1 MRLKARCG
9 HLTSKSYAEAHHGL
23 CRRCHSSFAFLVELE
38 EKNGEDAL
46 VQYWYQMI
54 VENLP
59 EDVNGHERKCLLNH
73 LIDFYQRKLDEVPS
87 KARYIQKMIYMLNS
101 IRDPFDASKHA

>member
-9 HLTSKSYAEAHHGL
+9 HLTSRSYAKAHHGL

-38 EKNGEDAL
+38 EKSGEDAL
-46 VQYWYQMI
+46 VRYWYQMI

-59 EDVNGHERKCLLNH
+59 EEATNHEKECLLNH

-87 KARYIQKMIYMLNS
+87 KHRYIQKMLYMLNS
-101 IRDPFDASKHA
+101 IKEPFDAAKFA